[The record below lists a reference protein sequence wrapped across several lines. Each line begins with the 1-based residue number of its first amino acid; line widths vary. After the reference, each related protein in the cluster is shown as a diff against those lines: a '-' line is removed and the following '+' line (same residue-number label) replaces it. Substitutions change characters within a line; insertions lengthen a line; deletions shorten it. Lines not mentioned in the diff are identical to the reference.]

1 MSKQADFLFNMR
13 TSLISVLIGLC
24 AFCGSSAA
32 AQILQMGTQEK
43 GMSASLRSGAVEV
56 NAYQQRS
63 RTRFGSHAVQPVA
76 VVRVDGSEV
85 GRLIGSEKWGE
96 KPNGVVQIA
105 EMDPDN
111 PYPEVLLSY
120 FTGGANCCSKT
131 LVLTSDRTGQNWRE
145 LSIDTLSGGDPP
157 AEDPLRNG
165 RFLIVD
171 FDKRFLYRF
180 ACRACSTTPARIWQL
195 QGNAL
200 VDVSHR
206 PEFQPLHRHQLQRM
220 ADWFLKTNPAFPN
233 GFLAGYVATKAL
245 VGELSDGW
253 DRMLQRYDAS
263 SEWGLKEC
271 EGDLDENGKCLGSE
285 IVSNSFPEALRAFL
299 IDTGYMKPT
308 DEQ

>member
-1 MSKQADFLFNMR
+1 MR
-13 TSLISVLIGLC
+13 TRLISVLIGLC
-24 AFCGSSAA
+24 AFYGSSAA

-43 GMSASLRSGAVEV
+43 GMSAVLRSGAVEV
-56 NAYQQRS
+56 NAYHQRK
-63 RTRFGSHAVQPVA
+63 RTRFGSHVLQPVA

-85 GRLIGSEKWGE
+85 GRLIGAEKWSE
-96 KPNGVVQIA
+96 MPNGVVQIA

-131 LVLTSDRTGQNWRE
+131 LVLTSDGTGHRWRE
-145 LSIDTLSGGDPP
+145 LSIDSFTGGHPP

-165 RFLIVD
+165 RFVIVD
-171 FDKRFLYRF
+171 VDKRFFYRF
-180 ACRACSTTPARIWQL
+180 ACRACSTAPARIWQL
-195 QGNAL
+195 EGDAF

-206 PEFQPLHRHQLQRM
+206 PEFQPLHRRKLQRM
-220 ADWFLKTNPAFPN
+220 LDWFQQTSKEFPN
-233 GFLAGYVATKAL
+233 GFLAGYVANKAL

-253 DRMLQRYDAS
+253 DRMIQQHDAS

-271 EGDLDENGKCLGSE
+271 DGDLDENGKCLGSE

-299 IDTGYMKPT
+299 IDTGYMKPS
-308 DEQ
+308 DEP